1 MIIESKKYQKLIKK
15 AVIVLFDILCVLFC
29 IVTAISYMYVEDKR
43 VFGVFL
49 AVTGVFSVSWIL
61 VYKFYVS
68 KI

>member
-15 AVIVLFDILCVLFC
+15 AVIVLFNILCVLFW
-29 IVTAISYMYVEDKR
+29 IVTAISLVYVEDKQ
-43 VFGVFL
+43 VFGIFL
-49 AVTGVFSVSWIL
+49 AVTGIFSICWVL